1 MIPNLREST
10 EVPQP
15 CIQILGVYRV
25 PLGEADLA
33 QAMAMKY
40 PHLTRDTRPWRE
52 AEQRVANELQGVVLI
67 EVEITDVDEQFELG
81 DFGQPGSD
89 QAAYDERYLDPSGT
103 QVIAAGLNAPADS
116 NLRVAFFLHYIDPGR
131 PLTTT
136 YGDCVAPPVTEMPAR
151 LAAIIK
157 YEPVD

>member
-1 MIPNLREST
+1 LREST

-116 NLRVAFFLHYIDPGR
+116 NLRVAFFLHYFDPGR